1 MTTSSGMAPLLQTY
15 EAALAAEATAGTG
28 QEAQLCVAPWPG
40 TLAEAYYTPEGAI
53 TGVATNNK
61 AITVRNRGAAGAGA
75 TVMATLT
82 FGAGTSGV
90 AFDESALTLSGT
102 PANVAFAQGDVI
114 TAQSTVNGTG
124 MTLPEGKVRVVLS
137 RA

>member
-28 QEAQLCVAPWPG
+28 QEAQICVAPWAG
-40 TLAEAYYTPEGAI
+40 TLVEAYYAPEAAV
-53 TGVATNNK
+53 TGVVTNNK
-61 AITVRNRGAAGAGA
+61 AVTVRNRGANGAGN
-75 TVMATLT
+75 TTMATLT
-82 FGAGTSGV
+82 FGAGTNGT

-102 PANVAFAQGDVI
+102 PANVAFAPGDVI

-137 RA
+137 RS